1 MKKEKMKKL
10 KLVKKIVPL
19 LSLICMAFIVSACN
33 SNNSNVSNNEKSSN
47 NDNGEMSFTFSVST
61 GDNVEIAINPKLE
74 NGKELTLLQYNGNET
89 NIVYTSNKNNVLSNC
104 SFILEDHYKII
115 VSRINDSQN
124 TKYEFLDKGT
134 IKNNDENFE
143 WYEYIDSRT
152 SKKQINYVVWLK
164 DGNTGILIKNEKNKK
179 TADLVFNQLKFRL
192 KKLN

>member
-74 NGKELTLLQYNGNET
+74 NGKELTLLQYNGNKT
-89 NIVYTSNKNNVLSNC
+89 NIVYTSNKDDVLSNC
-104 SFILEDHYKII
+104 SFIL
-115 VSRINDSQN
+115 
-124 TKYEFLDKGT
+124 
-134 IKNNDENFE
+134 
-143 WYEYIDSRT
+143 
-152 SKKQINYVVWLK
+152 NYC
-164 DGNTGILIKNEKNKK
+164 
-179 TADLVFNQLKFRL
+179 F
-192 KKLN
+192 

>member
-1 MKKEKMKKL
+1 MKKFKFLKKSL
-10 KLVKKIVPL
+10 KLVPL
-19 LSLICMAFIVSACN
+19 LSLICMAFIISACN
-33 SNNSNVSNNEKSSN
+33 SNSSN
-47 NDNGEMSFTFSVST
+47 NSNNKTSSNNANGEMSFTFSVST

-74 NGKELTLLQYNGNET
+74 NGKELTLLQYNGDET
-89 NIVYTSNKNNVLSNC
+89 NIAYTSNKNNVLSNC

-124 TKYEFLDKGT
+124 TKYELLDKGT

-164 DGNTGILIKNEKNKK
+164 DGNTGILIKNEKDKK

-192 KKLN
+192 KNLN

>member
-1 MKKEKMKKL
+1 MKKL

-115 VSRINDSQN
+115 VSRINDIQN

>member
-1 MKKEKMKKL
+1 MKKL

-33 SNNSNVSNNEKSSN
+33 SNNSNVSNKEKSSN

-115 VSRINDSQN
+115 VSRINDIQN

-152 SKKQINYVVWLK
+152 SKKQIIYVVWLK